1 MRMWIN
7 GQSLKVYVCTE
18 AVDMRK
24 SFAGLSGLVRG
35 ELKGDPLSGH
45 VFCFFNRRRNFVK
58 LLFWE
63 RTGYCIIAKRLVR
76 GTFSALNNNEITM
89 RDLKAVLEGI
99 EYQSL
104 RWRKSY
110 EYIPQ

>member
-1 MRMWIN
+1 MFYPDSRVRAY
-7 GQSLKVYVCTE
+7 VYTE

-24 SFAGLSGLVRG
+24 SFKGLSGVVRS
-35 ELKGDPLSGH
+35 ELNGDPLSGH

-76 GTFSALNNNEITM
+76 GTFSALDAKEITM